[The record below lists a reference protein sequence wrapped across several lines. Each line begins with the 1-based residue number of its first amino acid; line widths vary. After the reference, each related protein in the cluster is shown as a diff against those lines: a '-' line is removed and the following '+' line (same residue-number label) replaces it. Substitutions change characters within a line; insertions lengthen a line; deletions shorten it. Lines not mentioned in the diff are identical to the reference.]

1 MAMAPR
7 NTMLAAAGLAAG
19 GYVATQAFV
28 PSASGPA
35 VSTEA
40 VANLRG
46 ASAAPS
52 QGFGSALPLM
62 GLVGIGAVAA
72 GRSRMARGAEPVS
85 AAAAAAAAAKA
96 LLQPRER
103 LQPPQLLQALLVL
116 AP

>member
-1 MAMAPR
+1 MAPR
-7 NTMLAAAGLAAG
+7 NTMLAAAGLFAG

-28 PSASGPA
+28 PSASGPV